1 MKSIAITGGIA
12 MGKSAVAA
20 ALRVASIP
28 VVDSDDLAREVV
40 QPGQLA
46 LAEIAA
52 AFGGEVLNDT
62 GELRRDELARNVFSN
77 PDARRKLEGITH
89 PRIQAL
95 WQAQLNAWRND
106 GAKFGVVVIPLLFEI
121 GAAAEFD
128 RVICVACTAATQAER
143 LRARGWSAT
152 ESQQR
157 LAAQLPVEQKLARAH
172 HVVWT
177 EGDLATTRAQLT
189 RLFAD

>member
-12 MGKSAVAA
+12 MGKSAVAS
-20 ALRVASIP
+20 ALRSARIP

-40 QPGQLA
+40 QPGQPA

-52 AFGGEVLNDT
+52 AFGDEVLTDT
-62 GELRRDELARNVFSN
+62 GELRRDELARKVFSN
-77 PDARRKLEGITH
+77 PEARQKLEAITH

-95 WQAQLNAWRND
+95 WQAQLDVWQND

-121 GAAAEFD
+121 GVAAEFD

-143 LRARGWSAT
+143 LRGRGWSAT
-152 ESQQR
+152 ECQQR